1 MTTTKRSKGPS
12 APEQNSNGAHESDSA
27 SAGQFDEWALLEL
40 FGHQRIAGRVRNASI
55 GGGSFIRVDVPEIKG
70 HQEPLTRFYSPQAV
84 YGITP
89 MTEQTVRTLIK
100 SGLKQ
105 EVINRYDVRHMLPA
119 AKEEYGEA
127 FDQ

>member
-1 MTTTKRSKGPS
+1 MPKVKEKPATDD
-12 APEQNSNGAHESDSA
+12 AQ
-27 SAGQFDEWALLEL
+27 QFDEWALLEL

-55 GGGSFIRVDVPEIKG
+55 GGGSFIRVDVPAIPG
-70 HQEPLTRFYSPQAV
+70 HQEALTRFYSPQAV

-89 MTEQTVRTLIK
+89 MTEKTVRTIIK

-119 AKEEYGEA
+119 AKEEYDGI
-127 FDQ
+127 